1 MKKFISVCLLCF
13 CLFLAGCSEQVPEE
27 NTIAVDK
34 KGVVT
39 YTVVEDFEKDFY
51 DAEELQ
57 GDIEKEIAD
66 YNQKFGSDPL
76 TLKSFGAEEGKAVM
90 QLQFAEARY
99 YEEYYREFAGAELF
113 VGTIGDA
120 GKAGYHLE
128 GELLGADGSLTDWSQ
143 IKEPEKLKVLIT
155 NEALQVQVPGDIQ
168 YVSPSGS
175 VTILGKKEA
184 AVSEEAGQA
193 CIIYK

>member
-1 MKKFISVCLLCF
+1 MKKFISVCLVCF

-51 DAEELQ
+51 DAEELR

-76 TLKSFGAEEGKAVM
+76 TLKSFEAEDGKAVM

-113 VGTIGDA
+113 VGTPGDA
-120 GKAGYHLE
+120 EKAGYQLE
-128 GELLGADGSLTDWSQ
+128 GELLGADGSLSDWSQ
-143 IKEPEKLKVLIT
+143 VPELDKVKVLIT
-155 NEALQVQVPGDIQ
+155 NEALQIQVPGDIQ

-175 VTILGKKEA
+175 VTIQGKKEA